1 MPIYG
6 KNVLEPL
13 QNNLVSL
20 LTRIMYTYQRTR
32 ISLFYV
38 NRYPRID
45 KFAVFNLKKKE
56 RIKVFLGRMHEHKSS
71 KKLCFE
77 ILQEL
82 AEPGRVK
89 SSFQSAKNLV
99 KVGHQ
104 SLDQVRSKK
113 ASTMHQ

>member
-1 MPIYG
+1 
-6 KNVLEPL
+6 
-13 QNNLVSL
+13 
-20 LTRIMYTYQRTR
+20 
-32 ISLFYV
+32 
-38 NRYPRID
+38 
-45 KFAVFNLKKKE
+45 
-56 RIKVFLGRMHEHKSS
+56 MHEHKSS

-113 ASTMHQ
+113 ASTMHQSLFTTLLKKNWSQSYDF